1 MPRINGTIL
10 FYSALFLWLVCY
22 PKPDGIAQSESKNE
36 ADVDQYSIKLVKAL
50 LEQPEASAVS
60 WIEKGQHRLGDRAA
74 IGLLKSVSEHKLLES
89 PTLVSS
95 LRIMRGAFSAPCLI
109 EVPIDRE
116 PSVTLFVLRD
126 MERQVKDES
135 IKQKILETM
144 RFVQQSSSTRCDEDK
159 SATGSGVVPPK
170 N

>member
-1 MPRINGTIL
+1 MPRINGRIL
-10 FYSALFLWLVCY
+10 FYSVLFLLWCY
-22 PKPDGIAQSESKNE
+22 PETHGSAQSEVSNDDD
-36 ADVDQYSIKLVKAL
+36 AYRYSIKLVKAL

-60 WIEKGQHRLGDRAA
+60 WIEKAQHRLGDRAA
-74 IGLLKSVSEHKLLES
+74 IGLLKSVSEQKLLES

-95 LRIMRGAFSAPCLI
+95 LQVMRGAFSAPCLI
-109 EVPIDRE
+109 EIPIDRE

-126 MERQVKDES
+126 MERQVKDENT
-135 IKQKILETM
+135 KQKILETI

-159 SATGSGVVPPK
+159 SARGSGVVPPK